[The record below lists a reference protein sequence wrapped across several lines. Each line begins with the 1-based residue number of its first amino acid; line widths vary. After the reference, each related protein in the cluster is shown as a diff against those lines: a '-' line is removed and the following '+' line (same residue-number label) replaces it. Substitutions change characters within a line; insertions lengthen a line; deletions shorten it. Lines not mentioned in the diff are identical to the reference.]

1 MVCPKCQAE
10 SGDAFCPN
18 CGSDLQIYR
27 QVESLQQEVS
37 ELRALLS
44 DLRST
49 SAKNST
55 GPAVSDIEPTPPP
68 IPLPPPLP
76 ARPIQAWRESVNS
89 PAGNKDTPPPC
100 SVEVTLGQR
109 WFLGIGVFVLLLA
122 IGFFLKYAFDEQWI
136 RPPVQITFGLLVGI
150 FLIGGGEICRRRKW
164 VGLDISF
171 AALGLGALYLS
182 VYAANQI
189 YRLLPDGL
197 TIFVVLLVSTVG
209 LLISFLWDSRVLA
222 VLSFLGGYLSPLLFH
237 SDELGNWVFFGYLSA
252 LNIATTLLA
261 YVKRWS
267 SLSWIGAILSWI
279 AFQVWSSTHPT
290 ADQWGYAFCFT
301 QLSLFLYSIFPFLQ
315 IRSSIGGWRLTGIF
329 IALINGWLCVWKS
342 AELLQYDKNPLAI
355 VTLAYSIVALSL
367 ALVFWRRL
375 EGAPLAAAGSYG
387 PAVTWLIAQGLI
399 YLLVTW
405 AVILSNK
412 WSILF
417 WAAQV
422 VVTYWIAAKA
432 KDRVLLNGT
441 IILGVIV
448 TFRFLF
454 FEVDILGFSLANER
468 FADDLFSR
476 WFIGMFVIA
485 CLLAVWWL
493 ASRGLVNGVHSG
505 LARWF
510 EIIGLMSLFGFL
522 NAELERLSWEWRF
535 PVTLAAFS
543 ILWTLFAAS
552 LLVIG
557 FLWKRKFYRICAIVL
572 LFVTIGK
579 VLLFDTAEVSAP
591 YRILSCAVLGGILV
605 ALSALYYRFATR
617 LLSVQPDPSAVRK

>member
-18 CGSDLQIYR
+18 CGLDLQIHR
-27 QVESLQQEVS
+27 QVENLQKEISQ
-37 ELRALLS
+37 LRGILS
-44 DLRST
+44 DLRS
-49 SAKNST
+49 SLIQNSVR
-55 GPAVSDIEPTPPP
+55 PDVPKLEPTPPP
-68 IPLPPPLP
+68 LPTRSVQALP
-76 ARPIQAWRESVNS
+76 ESVGS
-89 PAGNKDTPPPC
+89 PAGNTPP
-100 SVEVTLGQR
+100 SRSAEVTLGQR

-164 VGLDISF
+164 AGLDISF

-182 VYAANQI
+182 VYAANQV

-252 LNIATTLLA
+252 LNIATALLA

-267 SLSWIGAILSWI
+267 SLSSIGAVLSWI

-301 QLSLFLYSIFPFLQ
+301 QLSLFLYSIFPFLR
-315 IRSSIGGWRLTGIF
+315 IHSSTGGWRFTLIF
-329 IALINGWLCVWKS
+329 IALFNGWLCVWKS
-342 AELLQYDKNPLAI
+342 AELLHYDKNPLSI
-355 VTLAYSIVALSL
+355 VTLAYSVVALSL
-367 ALVFWRRL
+367 ALVFWRRS
-375 EGAPLAAAGSYG
+375 EGAPLAAPSSYG
-387 PAVTWLIAQGLI
+387 PGVTWLTAQGLI
-399 YLLVTW
+399 YLLMTW
-405 AVILSNK
+405 AVILSSK
-412 WSILF
+412 WTILF

-422 VVTYWIAAKA
+422 VATYWIAAKA

-441 IILGVIV
+441 IILGLIV

-454 FEVDILGFSLANER
+454 VDVDILGFSSADER
-468 FADDLFSR
+468 FVDDLFFR
-476 WFIGMFVIA
+476 WFIGLFVIA
-485 CLLAVWWL
+485 CFLAVWWL
-493 ASRGLVNGVHSG
+493 ASHGMVNGVHPR

-510 EIIGLMSLFGFL
+510 EIIGLISLFGFL
-522 NAELERLSWEWRF
+522 NTELARLSWEWRF

-557 FLWKRKFYRICAIVL
+557 FFWKRKFYRMCAIVL
-572 LFVTIGK
+572 LFITIGK

>member
-27 QVESLQQEVS
+27 QVENLQKEISQ
-37 ELRALLS
+37 LRGLLD
-44 DLRST
+44 DLRS
-49 SAKNST
+49 SLIQNSVR
-55 GPAVSDIEPTPPP
+55 PDVPKLEPTPPP
-68 IPLPPPLP
+68 LPTRSVQALP
-76 ARPIQAWRESVNS
+76 ESVAS
-89 PAGNKDTPPPC
+89 PAGNIFPPR
-100 SVEVTLGQR
+100 SAEVTLGQR

-122 IGFFLKYAFDEQWI
+122 IGFFLKYAFDERWI

-150 FLIGGGEICRRRKW
+150 FLIGGGEICRRRNW
-164 VGLDISF
+164 AGLDIGF

-182 VYAANQI
+182 IYAANQI

-252 LNIATTLLA
+252 LNIATALLA
-261 YVKRWS
+261 YVKRWP
-267 SLSWIGAILSWI
+267 SLSSIGAVLSWI
-279 AFQVWSSTHPT
+279 AFQGWSSSHPT

-301 QLSLFLYSIFPFLQ
+301 QLSLFLYSIFPFL
-315 IRSSIGGWRLTGIF
+315 RVHSSTAGWRFTLIF
-329 IALINGWLCVWKS
+329 IALFNGWLCVWKS
-342 AELLQYDKNPLAI
+342 AELLHYDKSPLSI
-355 VTLAYSIVALSL
+355 VTLAYSVVVLSL
-367 ALVFWRRL
+367 ALVFWRRSK
-375 EGAPLAAAGSYG
+375 GAPLTAPSSGG
-387 PAVTWLIAQGLI
+387 TAVTWLIAQGLI

-405 AVILSNK
+405 ALILSSK
-412 WSILF
+412 WTILF

-422 VVTYWIAAKA
+422 VATYWIAAKA
-432 KDRVLLNGT
+432 KNRVLLNGT
-441 IILGVIV
+441 IILGLIV

-454 FEVDILGFSLANER
+454 VDVDILGSSLADQR
-468 FADDLFSR
+468 FADDLLFR
-476 WFIGMFVIA
+476 WFIGSFVIA

-493 ASRGLVNGVHSG
+493 ASHGMVNGVHPRV
-505 LARWF
+505 ARWF
-510 EIIGLMSLFGFL
+510 EIVGLISLFGFL
-522 NAELERLSWEWRF
+522 NTELARLSWEWRF

-543 ILWTLFAAS
+543 ILWTFFAAA

-557 FLWKRKFYRICAIVL
+557 FLWNRKFYRMCAIVL
-572 LFVTIGK
+572 LFITIGK
-579 VLLFDTAEVSAP
+579 VLIFDTAEVSAP
-591 YRILSCAVLGGILV
+591 YRILSCAVLGCILV

-617 LLSVQPDPSAVRK
+617 LLSVEPDPSAVRK

>member
-27 QVESLQQEVS
+27 QVENLQQEVS

-44 DLRST
+44 DLRS
-49 SAKNST
+49 SQAKNST
-55 GPAVSDIEPTPPP
+55 GPAVSNIEPTPPP
-68 IPLPPPLP
+68 IPMPPTLP

-89 PAGNKDTPPPC
+89 PAGEKDIPPPR
-100 SVEVTLGQR
+100 SAEVTLGQR

-150 FLIGGGEICRRRKW
+150 FLIGGGEICHRRKW
-164 VGLDISF
+164 AGLDISF

-237 SDELGNWVFFGYLSA
+237 SNELGNWVFFGYLSA

-301 QLSLFLYSIFPFLQ
+301 QLSLFLYSIFPFLR

-355 VTLAYSIVALSL
+355 VTLAYSVVALSL
-367 ALVFWRRL
+367 ALVFWRRS

-412 WSILF
+412 WTILF

-468 FADDLFSR
+468 FVDDLFSR

-493 ASRGLVNGVHSG
+493 ASRGLVNGAHSG

-572 LFVTIGK
+572 LFITIGK

-617 LLSVQPDPSAVRK
+617 LLVQPDPSTVRK

>member
-27 QVESLQQEVS
+27 QVENLQQEVS

-89 PAGNKDTPPPC
+89 PAGNKDTPPPR
-100 SVEVTLGQR
+100 SVEETLGQR

-237 SDELGNWVFFGYLSA
+237 SDEPGNWVFFGYLSA

-355 VTLAYSIVALSL
+355 VTLAYSIVALSPAL
-367 ALVFWRRL
+367 AFWRRS

>member
-27 QVESLQQEVS
+27 QVENLQQEVS

-44 DLRST
+44 DLRS
-49 SAKNST
+49 SQAKNST
-55 GPAVSDIEPTPPP
+55 GPAVSNIEPTPPP
-68 IPLPPPLP
+68 IPMPPTLP

-89 PAGNKDTPPPC
+89 PAGEKDIPPPR
-100 SVEVTLGQR
+100 SAEVTLGQR

-164 VGLDISF
+164 AGLDISF

-237 SDELGNWVFFGYLSA
+237 SNELGNWVFFGYLSA

-290 ADQWGYAFCFT
+290 ADQWEYAFCFT
-301 QLSLFLYSIFPFLQ
+301 QLSLFLYSIFPFLR

-355 VTLAYSIVALSL
+355 VTLAYSVVALSL
-367 ALVFWRRL
+367 ALVFWRRS

-412 WSILF
+412 WTILF

-468 FADDLFSR
+468 FVDDLFSR

-493 ASRGLVNGVHSG
+493 ASRGLVNGAHSG

-572 LFVTIGK
+572 LFITIGK

-617 LLSVQPDPSAVRK
+617 LLVQPDPSTVRK